1 MPRVRAAV
9 MHAGNLRLHE
19 FYGLTTAVVC
29 DKLRTMKR
37 IWRWVSHVR
46 VVAAAV
52 AAVLI
57 VGCSQPLLPPARVPV
72 AERRSL
78 PDEQLLALLKQDWE
92 LLKKSQLTEAQ
103 RAEVVARYNNNCYL
117 LMRRYR
123 HDIKKALSENDHNYM
138 PQGVVFYQKGIDP
151 KTPLRDIYED
161 IVPACDVNIEALQD
175 HYTEP
180 GLGVPMVGVIPPGKE
195 DKVGNHYAIASRG
208 TIQALTMLVE
218 FPERGE
224 QRAIVHMV
232 PRNRVESFKVGKV
245 TYPLAADISASIELY
260 WNLTRVKE
268 DRMLGMLRPQELRN
282 TQGLSCMD
290 AYNPKKIPVI
300 LTHGLMSSAGTFDNL
315 VNRLLADPVIRKNYQ
330 FWYYNYPTGVAW
342 TVTARHY
349 RDALAKVRREVDPG
363 HTNKNWDKMVVV
375 GHSMG
380 GLITH
385 YSQCTEP
392 WKMLRDRK
400 LGSFVANDYMDARYI
415 DEKLPIA
422 KHHSEL
428 QKDFYFRP
436 VKAARVVYL
445 ATPHKGAPMAQ
456 YSITGW
462 LMGLIELPQNVIQEM
477 FNVATLQQ
485 DMLIMEPSRLTEWF
499 TSGKQL
505 SPDGY
510 SIKGLQ
516 GLAVRNVP
524 THSIIGDRGNN
535 DSPDSSDG
543 VVPYWSS
550 HISWGTEKIVP
561 SGHSVQDVPETAE
574 EMKRILKEHLKK

>member
-1 MPRVRAAV
+1 M
-9 MHAGNLRLHE
+9 LQ
-19 FYGLTTAVVC
+19 
-29 DKLRTMKR
+29 K
-37 IWRWVSHVR
+37 
-46 VVAAAV
+46 
-52 AAVLI
+52 
-57 VGCSQPLLPPARVPV
+57 
-72 AERRSL
+72 
-78 PDEQLLALLKQDWE
+78 DWE
-92 LLKKSQLTEAQ
+92 LLQQKNLTEAQ

-123 HDIKKALSENDHNYM
+123 HDIKKAIEENDPGYM
-138 PQGVVFYQKGIDP
+138 PQGGVFCQEGIAP
-151 KTPLRDIYED
+151 TTPLREIYED
-161 IVPACDVNIEALQD
+161 IVPACDVNIESLQD
-175 HYTEP
+175 HFTEP
-180 GLGVPMVGVIPPGKE
+180 GLGVPLVGVIPPGKE
-195 DKVGNHYAIASRG
+195 QLLGKHHSIASRG
-208 TIQALTMLVE
+208 TVQALTVLVE
-218 FPERGE
+218 FPKSGKP
-224 QRAIVHMV
+224 RAVVHLV
-232 PRNRVESFKVGKV
+232 PRNRVEKFKVGQV
-245 TYPLAADISASIELY
+245 TYPLAADISAPIEVY

-282 TQGLSCMD
+282 TQGLSCIE

-315 VNRLLADPVIRKNYQ
+315 VNRLLADPVIRNNYQ

-349 RDALAKVRREVDPG
+349 REALATVRKEVDPH
-363 HTNKNWDKMVVV
+363 HTNKNWDNMVVV

-400 LGSFVANDYMDARYI
+400 IGKFVANDYMDARYI
-415 DEKLPIA
+415 DEKLPKA
-422 KHHSEL
+422 KHLSEL
-428 QKDFYFRP
+428 QRNYYFRP
-436 VKAARVVYL
+436 IEAARVVYL

-462 LMGLIELPQNVIQEM
+462 LMGLIELPQNIVQEV

-485 DMLIMEPSRLTEWF
+485 DMLLMEPARLTEWF
-499 TSGKQL
+499 TSGNQL
-505 SPDGY
+505 SPQGY

-524 THSIIGDRGNN
+524 THSIIGDRGKNN
-535 DSPDSSDG
+535 TPKSSDG

-550 HISWGTEKIVP
+550 HISWGSEKIVP
-561 SGHSVQDVPETAE
+561 ADHSVQDAPETAE
-574 EMKRILKEHLKK
+574 EMKRILHEHLKSVNR

>member
-1 MPRVRAAV
+1 MNRIYTLLTRARVFMAA
-9 MHAGNLRLHE
+9 
-19 FYGLTTAVVC
+19 
-29 DKLRTMKR
+29 
-37 IWRWVSHVR
+37 
-46 VVAAAV
+46 AAAV
-52 AAVLI
+52 VV
-57 VGCSQPLLPPARVPV
+57 VGCSQPLLPPAHVPA
-72 AERRSL
+72 AERRQL
-78 PDEQLLALLKQDWE
+78 PDAQLLALLQQDWE
-92 LLKKSQLTEAQ
+92 QLKNRNLTEAQ
-103 RAEVVARYNNNCYL
+103 RAEVVARYNHNCYL

-123 HDIKKALSENDHNYM
+123 HDIKKAMAEQHADYV
-138 PQGVVFYQKGIDP
+138 PAGVVFKQDGISP
-151 KTPLRDIYED
+151 NTPLRDIYED
-161 IVPACDVNIEALQD
+161 LVPAQDVNIESLQD
-175 HYTEP
+175 HFTEP
-180 GLGVPMVGVIPPGKE
+180 GLGVPMVGIIPPGKE
-195 DKVGNHYAIASRG
+195 QKVGKHHSIASRG

-218 FPERGE
+218 FPKKG
-224 QRAIVHMV
+224 AHKVVVHMV
-232 PRNRVESFKVGKV
+232 PRNRVETFKVGQV
-245 TYPLAADISASIELY
+245 TYPLAADISAPIEVY

-282 TQGLSCMD
+282 TQGLSSIE

-315 VNRLLADPVIRKNYQ
+315 VNRLLTDPVIRNNYQ

-342 TVTARHY
+342 TVTAREY
-349 RDALAKVRREVDPG
+349 REAIAKVRKEVDPHG
-363 HTNKNWDKMVVV
+363 TNKNWDKMVVV

-436 VKAARVVYL
+436 VEAARVIYL

-462 LMGLIELPQNVIQEM
+462 LMGLIELPQNVVQEV

-485 DMLIMEPSRLTEWF
+485 DMLLMEPSRLTEWF

-505 SPDGY
+505 SPNGY

-516 GLAVRNVP
+516 GLAVRKVP

-535 DSPDSSDG
+535 DTPDSSDG

-561 SGHSVQDVPETAE
+561 SGHSVQDAPETAE
-574 EMKRILKEHLKK
+574 EMKRILHEHLKK